1 MNYFLFIL
9 IVTLFFIIY
18 VEFNVGG
25 IVYRFNSNNIKT
37 IHLNSLI
44 NYLIHPLKS
53 LFLWNIK
60 LLDVNYIFVLFI
72 SSIFYILY
80 LSIYDYFK

>member
-9 IVTLFFIIY
+9 IVTLCFIIY

-25 IVYRFNSNNIKT
+25 IVYRFNSKNIKT
-37 IHLNSLI
+37 IHFNSLI

-72 SSIFYILY
+72 SSIFYIFY
-80 LSIYDYFK
+80 LTK